1 MDEDLIGNQK
11 EETPFNDLHQ
21 GNTLVEQENAASGIG
36 ELSGGGH
43 QGSDTSSAVPEF
55 ETTDQASHNNP
66 LVSVE
71 TPSAQEQPTTGLAAD
86 EPPSIPFDRFKQLQ
100 EENESLHNRLLRKQ
114 AEFENF
120 RKRHEREKHDF
131 YNFALYSFIKDLLPI
146 IDGLERGLY
155 APEGETIENHK
166 KGIELILKE
175 FRDVLALAGLQPIR
189 AMGRIFDPDCHQAIA
204 REETNYLPENEIIE
218 ELQRGYTF
226 KDRLLRPSIV
236 KVAAPVSLV
245 SSGDNPVE
253 T

>member
-1 MDEDLIGNQK
+1 MDADLIENQK
-11 EETPFNDLHQ
+11 EEAPFDDLRQ
-21 GNTLVEQENAASGIG
+21 GDTRVDQSYAGRGVGDLEEC
-36 ELSGGGH
+36 
-43 QGSDTSSAVPEF
+43 GSDLTSATPVSETTNPAGPSAPLVPPETFSAERQLPADSSADEVTAVPF
-55 ETTDQASHNNP
+55 EK
-66 LVSVE
+66 
-71 TPSAQEQPTTGLAAD
+71 
-86 EPPSIPFDRFKQLQ
+86 FRRLQ
-100 EENESLHNRLLRKQ
+100 EEKENLHNTLLRKQ

-131 YNFALYSFIKDLLPI
+131 YNFALFSFIKDLLPI

-155 APEGETIENHK
+155 APDGQSIENHK
-166 KGIELILKE
+166 KGIELVLKE

-189 AMGRIFDPDCHQAIA
+189 AMGRIFDPDYHQAIA
-204 REETNYLPENEIIE
+204 SEENNCLAENEIIE

-236 KVAAPVSLV
+236 KVAVPIPLV